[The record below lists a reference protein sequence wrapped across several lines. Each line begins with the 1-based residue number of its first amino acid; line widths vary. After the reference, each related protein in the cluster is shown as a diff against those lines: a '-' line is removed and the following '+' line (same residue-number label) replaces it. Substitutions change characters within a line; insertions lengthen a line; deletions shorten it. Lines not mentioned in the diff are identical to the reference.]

1 MHAGNIMKSIESILV
16 ALLLLSTVGLAQ
28 QRFEV
33 HSRGMIRQSVF
44 NTGDLGRP
52 LDNGSTRAQQT
63 MPSFEWPSN
72 GGNPIYIN
80 GYPYQGY
87 YNSFGGGFWIA
98 ADTSQF
104 DVGAALTPRVYAAC
118 GGFSDNAG
126 HNQTG
131 DAIPISVDR
140 IENYPVLANGSLN
153 PAYNPDEAEE
163 IIISKWDTPLGVT
176 VTRTSRAWSYPDY
189 DDFIIYDYELRNTGS
204 HALTGR
210 LDTLRAMMV
219 AVDYSLGPSMIG
231 DMLLNTNNW
240 LEASM
245 RGDKAGAL
253 SFNYAR
259 FNWTRYLVYNQSING
274 IPFAAGADSILTA
287 PGAIG
292 IMPLYYDYDHLATKS
307 EVYVAPANN
316 TPASDSLILWDT
328 TNALRPVLKQPY
340 NISLDNGNLNIDK
353 FIKYLNIEQT
363 RNNVPC
369 RTSTDSLTFGPYW
382 IGRARMNWTN
392 TLRNPT
398 GKVYGF
404 GPYTFKP
411 NDVMHLVFA
420 EVAGFGG
427 GTAGDS
433 IYSDLGGGWGTG
445 DHAPTPEVGTG
456 VHPVPSWWYTRTY
469 PYLNPRPQ
477 YTEEGSTYMQ
487 SHSLPDYVNS
497 KTVISIR
504 DVADRAIQMWKGDQ
518 VIKYD
523 DTTLFS
529 ATGHDLS
536 KQFDPSETPGMPTT
550 GIGRGM
556 SEIPIPLP
564 APAIFVDNTQAASNK
579 VIWGDQVEAFDAFL
593 GSISASTRARLQS
606 GFSHYLVMRA
616 NNPSGPWTILD
627 SVGRRDPR
635 YFKSVSTLA
644 HTGSLTLG
652 DSAYALVD
660 QTSDINQ
667 SYFYCVVSVDSLG
680 GESGKTNIALHNTQ
694 APAVAKISHVYAAPN
709 PFVVLSHG
717 TGVSASGD
725 INNQIGF
732 FGLPKRATIRIY
744 SYSGQLVQT
753 IDHESVGPNTPDG
766 SYSTEWYQI
775 SRKEQWVA
783 SGVYYFVVEDKDTGD
798 RAWNKFVIIH

>member
-1 MHAGNIMKSIESILV
+1 MQAGNIMKSLQSILA
-16 ALLLLSTVGLAQ
+16 ALLLLPTVGFSQ

-33 HSRGMIRQSVF
+33 HTRGMIRQSVF

-52 LDNGSTRAQQT
+52 LDNGSTRAQQS

-72 GGNPIYIN
+72 GGNPLFIN

-98 ADTSQF
+98 ADTSRF
-104 DVGAALTPRVYAAC
+104 NVGDALTPRVYSAC
-118 GGFSDNAG
+118 GGYSDNAG
-126 HNQTG
+126 HNQAG
-131 DAIPISVDR
+131 DAIPISVVR
-140 IENYPVLANGSLN
+140 TENYPVLANGSLN
-153 PAYNPDEAEE
+153 PAYNPNEAEE
-163 IIISKWDTPLGVT
+163 IIVSQWDTPLGVT

-189 DDFIIYDYELRNTGS
+189 DDFIIYDYKLENTGN

-210 LDTLRAMMV
+210 LDTLRALMI

-245 RGDKAGAL
+245 RGDKAGSL

-259 FNWTRYLVYNQSING
+259 FNWTRYLVYNQAING
-274 IPFAAGADSILTA
+274 IPFVVGTDSILTA

-307 EVYVAPANN
+307 EVSVALANN
-316 TPASDSLILWDT
+316 TPASDTLILWDD
-328 TNALRPVLKQPY
+328 NGKLKQPY

-369 RTSTDSLTFGPYW
+369 RTGTDSLTYGPYW
-382 IGRARMNWTN
+382 IGRARLNWTN

-411 NDVMHLVFA
+411 NESMHFVYA

-427 GTAGDS
+427 GDAGDS

-456 VHPVPSWWYTRTY
+456 VHPVPSWWYTQTY
-469 PYLNPRPQ
+469 PYLSTKPQ
-477 YTEEGSTYMQ
+477 YTEMGSTYMQ
-487 SHSLPDYVNS
+487 SHALPDYVNS
-497 KTVISIR
+497 NVISIR
-504 DVADRAIQMWKGDQ
+504 DVADRAIQMWKGGL

-536 KQFDPSETPGMPTT
+536 KQFEPSETPFNPTT
-550 GIGRGM
+550 GKGRGM

-593 GSISASTRARLQS
+593 GSISSSARARLKS

-616 NNPSGPWTILD
+616 NNTSGPWTRLD
-627 SVGRRDPR
+627 SVGRHDPR
-635 YFKSVSTLA
+635 YFRSASTITNRGTL
-644 HTGSLTLG
+644 SLG

-667 SYFYCVVSVDSLG
+667 SYLYTVVSVDSLG

-694 APAVAKISHVYAAPN
+694 APAVAKMTHVYAAPN
-709 PFVVLSHG
+709 PFIVLSHA
-717 TGVSASGD
+717 TGLSTASD
-725 INNQIGF
+725 IKNQIGF
-732 FGLPKRATIRIY
+732 FGLPKRATIRVY

-753 IDHESVGPNTPDG
+753 IDHESVTSTNPDG
-766 SYSTEWYQI
+766 SYSTEWFQI
-775 SRKEQWVA
+775 SRNEQWVA
-783 SGVYYFVVEDKDTGD
+783 SGVYYFVVEDKNTGD